1 MVVEKTAALT
11 ALQARDKSV
20 EEIGWLIRHRRLQA
34 FIKGGDSE
42 EWLACFWKNIAI
54 TESERCR
61 TSLKLQN

>member
-20 EEIGWLIRHRRLQA
+20 EEIESRVKDRLFNA
-34 FIKGGDSE
+34 YLKGGDSE